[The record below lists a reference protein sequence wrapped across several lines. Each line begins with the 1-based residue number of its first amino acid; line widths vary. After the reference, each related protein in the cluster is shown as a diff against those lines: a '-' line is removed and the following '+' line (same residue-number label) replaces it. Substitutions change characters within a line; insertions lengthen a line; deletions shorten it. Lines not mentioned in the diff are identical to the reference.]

1 MRVGVAYLSWTDT
14 DMVRGA
20 DENAALR
27 QMRAGL
33 PFPVARTSPAGPAAD
48 ALIRGIAKRAPRVY
62 GQRWLPPVQLLRGAV
77 PPVLARFTARAMPQI
92 ESRWLAAGAGT
103 GPLGAG
109 GAADAKARD
118 RSETVTPRSAT
129 APAIKEARR

>member
-14 DMVRGA
+14 DTVRGA

-33 PFPVARTSPAGPAAD
+33 PFPARRTNPAVPAVD
-48 ALIRGIAKRAPRVY
+48 ALVRGIAKRAPRVY

-77 PPVLARFTARAMPQI
+77 PPLVARFAARSMPEL

-109 GAADAKARD
+109 GAADAEARD
-118 RSETVTPRSAT
+118 RSGTGTPRTTTAT
-129 APAIKEARR
+129 AVKEARR